1 MSRNGK
7 LMLYMIDK
15 TFKSQVT
22 NEIQSFKSL
31 CYVDMLRSGPTLS
44 PHSWKDQT
52 YKSITKNP
60 TNHPNP
66 TTTTPHLA
74 NSNTPQTHPFLP
86 EKILDPRIKTFP
98 VIHGYVFLRLRFLQ
112 GTDFLLIH
120 VPLCTLSGINSVRD

>member
-1 MSRNGK
+1 MYRRK
-7 LMLYMIDK
+7 PH
-15 TFKSQVT
+15 Q
-22 NEIQSFKSL
+22 
-31 CYVDMLRSGPTLS
+31 PT
-44 PHSWKDQT
+44 
-52 YKSITKNP
+52 
-60 TNHPNP
+60 P

-74 NSNTPQTHPFLP
+74 NSNIPRTPSFLP